1 MSNRF
6 FCIGGIKMEDK
17 MLWFDLLLEKDNSK
31 EWHSS
36 TVLCRSE
43 DELWSVINR
52 IIETTNYT
60 KYIIVNVT
68 EV

>member
-1 MSNRF
+1 
-6 FCIGGIKMEDK
+6 MENK
-17 MLWFDLLLEKDNSK
+17 MLWFDLLLGKDNSK

-36 TVLCRSE
+36 TAMCRSE

-52 IIETTNYT
+52 ILETTNYT
-60 KYIIVNVT
+60 GCIIVDVR

>member
-1 MSNRF
+1 
-6 FCIGGIKMEDK
+6 MENK

-36 TVLCRSE
+36 TAMCRSE

-52 IIETTNYT
+52 ILETTNYT
-60 KYIIVNVT
+60 GCIIVDVR